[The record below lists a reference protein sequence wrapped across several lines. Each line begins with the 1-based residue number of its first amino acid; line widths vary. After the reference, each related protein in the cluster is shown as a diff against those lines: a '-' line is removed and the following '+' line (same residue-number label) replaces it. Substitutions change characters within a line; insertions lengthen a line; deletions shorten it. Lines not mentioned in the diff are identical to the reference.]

1 MARKR
6 GVCGTGLCHL
16 LTSELDA
23 SLGLPRSHCHPS
35 EERGQLLPAK
45 VILMLMSG
53 DCPPSPTLRK
63 QWRQEVAGTRAL

>member
-6 GVCGTGLCHL
+6 GVCGTGLCPL

-45 VILMLMSG
+45 VILILMPG
-53 DCPPSPTLRK
+53 DCSPPHPRK
-63 QWRQEVAGTRAL
+63 QWRQEVAGSRVL